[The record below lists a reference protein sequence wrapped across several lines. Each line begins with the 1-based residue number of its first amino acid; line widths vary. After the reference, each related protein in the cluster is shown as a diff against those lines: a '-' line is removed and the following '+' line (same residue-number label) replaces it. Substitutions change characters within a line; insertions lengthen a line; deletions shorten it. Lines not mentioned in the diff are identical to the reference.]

1 MSLWVFHPDLYFT
14 VKASYNA
21 KGSHEKQWALR
32 ECIAPGKKRN
42 PRALLAWRFSLKQ
55 CLFISV
61 AAAVRVLAYQ
71 SVISH
76 RKWLQREAEGKLRGD
91 NLQQGNKAWQIFLC
105 VWGIKGLMTNCEKR
119 GKKIN
124 FPMTK
129 LLWTSEFIV
138 IPVSRI
144 QAKYL
149 NCLSVLVKCWLLLLT
164 LCKY

>member
-1 MSLWVFHPDLYFT
+1 MG
-14 VKASYNA
+14 VKRMHRCRAA
-21 KGSHEKQWALR
+21 TGE
-32 ECIAPGKKRN
+32 KRN

-61 AAAVRVLAYQ
+61 AAAVRALAYQ

-76 RKWLQREAEGKLRGD
+76 RKLLQRETEGKLRGD

-105 VWGIKGLMTNCEKR
+105 VWGIKGLMTNSRKK

-138 IPVSRI
+138 IPANRI

-149 NCLSVLVKCWLLLLT
+149 NWLSFFRKCWLLLLI